1 LPRQFLDSARASDYG
16 IYTCLFIHNKED
28 FAMAQG
34 SILVVDDSSAV
45 RENFC
50 ELLTAEGY
58 EVDSCADGKE
68 ALQFLQERIYDLVL
82 TDLSMP
88 EVDGMAVLTYLVN
101 HFPETSCIIITGF
114 GTIQTAVDA
123 MRLGAYDY
131 LCKPVESQEILVVV
145 ARALEHQHLRR
156 ENIRLKKQ
164 LRKKFGFDNII
175 GTSEAISQV
184 FDMIRK
190 VADSDST
197 VLILGESGTG
207 KELVARAIHYNGY
220 RQANPLIPVNCGAI
234 PEDLLE
240 SELFGHEKGAFTH
253 AIRTRIGRFEQAHGG
268 TIFLDEIGDMSPN
281 LQVKILRVLQ
291 DHQFERIGGQ
301 KTLKVNIRV
310 IAATN
315 RDLKEL
321 VHSGKFREDLY
332 YRLNVIPIRIPPLRE
347 RRSDIPILVNHFTQE
362 FGRKKK
368 KPACRVSPEA
378 MRLLIDYDW
387 PGNVREL
394 ENLIERMVILSEGEV
409 LDVQDLPEHFNHN
422 PQETIRL
429 NADIPAGGVPLQ
441 KMLSDLERQLII
453 KALNQAGWI
462 KNQAA
467 QLLQLNR
474 TTLVEKIK
482 KQKITRLDN

>member
-1 LPRQFLDSARASDYG
+1 MAR
-16 IYTCLFIHNKED
+16 
-28 FAMAQG
+28 G
-34 SILVVDDSSAV
+34 SILVVDDSNAV
-45 RENFC
+45 RENLS

-68 ALQFLQERIYDLVL
+68 ALQVLQDHIYDVVL

-88 EVDGMAVLTYLVN
+88 EVDGMAVLSYLVR
-101 HFPETSCIIITGF
+101 HFPETSCIIITGY
-114 GTIQTAVDA
+114 GTIKTAVDA

-131 LCKPVESQEILVVV
+131 LCKPVETQEILLVIE
-145 ARALEHQHLRR
+145 RAFEHQRLWR

-164 LRKKFGFDNII
+164 LREKFGFDNII
-175 GTSEAISQV
+175 GTSEPMLQV
-184 FDMIRK
+184 FDLIRK
-190 VADSDST
+190 VADTDST

-207 KELVARAIHYNGY
+207 KELVARAIHYHGQ
-220 RQANPLIPVNCGAI
+220 RQANPLIPVNCAAI
-234 PEDLLE
+234 PADLLE

-268 TIFLDEIGDMSPN
+268 TIFLDEIGDMNPS

-291 DHQFERIGGQ
+291 DRQFERIGGNR
-301 KTLKVNIRV
+301 TIKVNIRV

-315 RDLKEL
+315 QDLQQL
-321 VHSGKFREDLY
+321 VQAGKFREDLY
-332 YRLNVIPIRIPPLRE
+332 YRLNVIPIRMPPLRE
-347 RRSDIPILVNHFTQE
+347 RRSDIPILVNHFIQE
-362 FGRKKK
+362 FSRKKK
-368 KPACRVSPEA
+368 KNLRRVTPEA
-378 MRLLIDYDW
+378 MRRLTDYDW

-394 ENLIERMVILSEGEV
+394 ENLMERLVILSEEEV
-409 LDVQDLPEHFNHN
+409 LDVKDLPEHFQH
-422 PQETIRL
+422 Q
-429 NADIPAGGVPLQ
+429 PAGTIWWPAEIPSGGLPLQ

-453 KALNQAGWI
+453 KALDQSGWV

-482 KQKITRLDN
+482 KQKITRFSKEDR

>member
-1 LPRQFLDSARASDYG
+1 MP
-16 IYTCLFIHNKED
+16 
-28 FAMAQG
+28 QG
-34 SILVVDDSSAV
+34 SILVVDDSAAV
-45 RENFC
+45 RENLS

-58 EVDSCADGKE
+58 EVDNCAGGRE
-68 ALQFLQERIYDLVL
+68 ALQYLQERAYDVVL

-88 EVDGMAVLTYLVN
+88 DVDGMAVLSYLVD
-101 HFPETSCIIITGF
+101 HFPETSCIIVTGF

-123 MRLGAYDY
+123 MRVGAYDY
-131 LCKPVESQEILVVV
+131 LCKPVKTQEIVMVI
-145 ARALEHQHLRR
+145 ARALEHQRLRR
-156 ENIRLKKQ
+156 ENLRLKKE
-164 LRKKFGFDNII
+164 LREKFGFDNII
-175 GTSEAISQV
+175 GTSEPICQV
-184 FDMIRK
+184 FDIIRK
-190 VADSDST
+190 VADTDST

-207 KELVARAIHYNGY
+207 KELVARAIHYNGQ

-268 TIFLDEIGDMSPN
+268 TIFLDEISDMSPN

-321 VHSGKFREDLY
+321 VQLGKFREDLY

-362 FGRKKK
+362 FSRKKK
-368 KPACRVSPEA
+368 KSACRVSPEA
-378 MRLLIDYDW
+378 MRLLIAYDW

-394 ENLIERMVILSEGEV
+394 ENLIERMVILSEGEI
-409 LDVQDLPEHFNHN
+409 LDVPDLPEHFHHS

-429 NADIPAGGVPLQ
+429 NAELPEGGVPLQ

-453 KALNQAGWI
+453 KALNQAGWV

-482 KQKITRLDN
+482 KQRITRLSI

>member
-1 LPRQFLDSARASDYG
+1 
-16 IYTCLFIHNKED
+16 
-28 FAMAQG
+28 MVQG

-45 RENFC
+45 RENLR

-58 EVDSCADGKE
+58 EVDSCADGRV
-68 ALQFLQERIYDLVL
+68 ALQMLQGHIYDVVL

-88 EVDGMAVLTYLVN
+88 ELDGMAVLSYLVD
-101 HFPETSCIIITGF
+101 HFPETSCIIITGY
-114 GTIQTAVDA
+114 GTIKTAVDA

-131 LCKPVESQEILVVV
+131 LCKPVESQEILMVI
-145 ARALEHQHLRR
+145 ARALEHQRLRR

-164 LRKKFGFDNII
+164 LREKFGFDNII
-175 GTSEAISQV
+175 GSSEAMCQI
-184 FDMIRK
+184 FDVIRK
-190 VADSDST
+190 VADTDST

-207 KELVARAIHYNGY
+207 KELVARAIHYHGQ
-220 RQANPLIPVNCGAI
+220 RQTNPLIPVNCAAI

-268 TIFLDEIGDMSPN
+268 TIFLDEIGDMSPT

-291 DHQFERIGGQ
+291 DRQFERIGGNR
-301 KTLKVNIRV
+301 TIKVDIRV

-315 RDLKEL
+315 RDLPQL
-321 VHSGKFREDLY
+321 VQAGRFREDLY

-347 RRSDIPILVNHFTQE
+347 RRGDIPILINHFLQE
-362 FGRKKK
+362 FSRKKK
-368 KPACRVSPEA
+368 KNLSRVTPAA
-378 MRLLIDYDW
+378 IRLLSAYDW

-394 ENLIERMVILSEGEV
+394 ENLMERLVILAEGEI
-409 LDVQDLPEHFNHN
+409 LDVQDLPEQFRQ
-422 PQETIRL
+422 PAAPTVL
-429 NADIPAGGVPLQ
+429 WSADLPVEGVPLQ
-441 KMLSDLERQLII
+441 KVLSDLERQLII
-453 KALNQAGWI
+453 KALDQVGWV

-482 KQKITRLDN
+482 KQKITRLSKGNL

>member
-1 LPRQFLDSARASDYG
+1 MP
-16 IYTCLFIHNKED
+16 
-28 FAMAQG
+28 QG

-45 RENFC
+45 RENLC

-58 EVDSCADGKE
+58 DVDGCAGGRE
-68 ALQFLQERIYDLVL
+68 ALQLLQERTYELVL

-88 EVDGMAVLTYLVN
+88 EVDGMAVLAYLVK
-101 HFPETSCIIITGF
+101 HFPETGCIIVTGY
-114 GTIQTAVDA
+114 GTIQTAVNA
-123 MRLGAYDY
+123 IRLGAYDY
-131 LCKPVESQEILVVV
+131 LCKPVESQEILVVID
-145 ARALEHQHLRR
+145 RALEHQRLRR
-156 ENIRLKKQ
+156 ENIRLKRQ
-164 LRKKFGFDNII
+164 LREKFGFDNII
-175 GTSEAISQV
+175 GTSEPMCQV
-184 FDMIRK
+184 FDIIRK
-190 VADSDST
+190 VADTDST

-207 KELVARAIHYNGY
+207 KELVARAIHYNSY

-281 LQVKILRVLQ
+281 LQIKILRVLQ

-315 RDLKEL
+315 RDLREL
-321 VHSGKFREDLY
+321 VQSGRFREDLF

-347 RRSDIPILVNHFTQE
+347 RRSDIPILVNHFMQE
-362 FGRKKK
+362 FSRKKK
-368 KPACRVSPEA
+368 KPAGRVSPGA
-378 MRLLIDYDW
+378 MRLLEAYDW

-394 ENLIERMVILSEGEV
+394 ENLIERMVILSEGEI
-409 LDVQDLPEHFNHN
+409 LDVSDLPEHIHHS
-422 PQETIRL
+422 PQEAIHL
-429 NADIPAGGVPLQ
+429 NADIPEGGVPLQ
-441 KMLSDLERQLII
+441 KMLSDLERQFII
-453 KALNQAGWI
+453 KALNQSGWV

-482 KQKITRLDN
+482 KQKITQLTS

>member
-1 LPRQFLDSARASDYG
+1 MIR
-16 IYTCLFIHNKED
+16 
-28 FAMAQG
+28 G
-34 SILVVDDSSAV
+34 SILVIDDSRAV
-45 RENFC
+45 RENLS

-58 EVDSCADGKE
+58 DVDSCADGRE
-68 ALQFLQERIYDLVL
+68 ALQVLQEHIYDVVL

-88 EVDGMAVLTYLVN
+88 EVDGMAVLSYLAE
-101 HFPETSCIIITGF
+101 HFPETSCIIITGY
-114 GTIQTAVDA
+114 GTIKTAVAA

-131 LCKPVESQEILVVV
+131 LCKPVETQEILMVIE
-145 ARALEHQHLRR
+145 RALEHQRLCR

-164 LRKKFGFDNII
+164 LREKFGFDNIV
-175 GTSEAISQV
+175 GTSELMVHV
-184 FDMIRK
+184 FDLIRK
-190 VADSDST
+190 VADTDST

-207 KELVARAIHYNGY
+207 KELVARAIHYHGQ
-220 RQANPLIPVNCGAI
+220 RQANPLIPVNCAAI

-240 SELFGHEKGAFTH
+240 SELFGHEKGSFTH

-291 DHQFERIGGQ
+291 DRQFERIGGNR
-301 KTLKVNIRV
+301 TIKVDIRV

-315 RDLKEL
+315 QDLKQL
-321 VHSGKFREDLY
+321 VQAGKFREDLY
-332 YRLNVIPIRIPPLRE
+332 YRLNVIPIRLPPLRE
-347 RRSDIPILVNHFTQE
+347 RRSDIPLLVNHFIQE
-362 FGRKKK
+362 FSRKKK
-368 KPACRVSPEA
+368 KNLRRVTPEA
-378 MRLLIDYDW
+378 MRRLSEYDW

-394 ENLIERMVILSEGEV
+394 ENLMERLVILSDDEA
-409 LDVQDLPEHFNHN
+409 LDVKDLPEHLQQR
-422 PQETIRL
+422 PMEKVWWQTE
-429 NADIPAGGVPLQ
+429 IPAGGLPLQ

-453 KALNQAGWI
+453 KALDQAGWV

-482 KQKITRLDN
+482 KQKISRLPKSDR

>member
-1 LPRQFLDSARASDYG
+1 
-16 IYTCLFIHNKED
+16 
-28 FAMAQG
+28 MAQG
-34 SILVVDDSSAV
+34 CILVVDDSGAV
-45 RENFC
+45 RENLC

-58 EVDSCADGKE
+58 EVDSCAGGKE
-68 ALQFLQERIYDLVL
+68 ALGILKERTYDVVL

-88 EVDGMAVLTYLVN
+88 EVDGMAVLAYLVD

-131 LCKPVESQEILVVV
+131 LCKPVESQEILMVM
-145 ARALEHQHLRR
+145 ARALEHQRLRR
-156 ENIRLKKQ
+156 ENFLLKKQ
-164 LRKKFGFDNII
+164 LREKFGFDNII
-175 GTSEAISQV
+175 GTSEPMCQV
-184 FDMIRK
+184 FDIIRK

-207 KELVARAIHYNGY
+207 KELVARAIHYHGQ

-268 TIFLDEIGDMSPN
+268 SIFLDEIGDMSPN

-291 DHQFERIGGQ
+291 DHQFERIGGS
-301 KTLKVNIRV
+301 KTLKVDIRV

-321 VHSGKFREDLY
+321 VQSGKFREDLF

-347 RRSDIPILVNHFTQE
+347 RRSDIPILVNHFTHE
-362 FGRKKK
+362 FSRKKK
-368 KPACRVSPEA
+368 KPALRVSAEA
-378 MRLLIDYDW
+378 MRRLVAYDW

-394 ENLIERMVILSEGEV
+394 ENLIERMVILSEDQALGI
-409 LDVQDLPEHFNHN
+409 QDLPEHFQQTS
-422 PQETIRL
+422 PETFQL
-429 NADIPAGGVPLQ
+429 QAEIPEGGLPLQ

-453 KALNQAGWI
+453 KALNQAGWV

-467 QLLQLNR
+467 HLLQLNR

-482 KQKITRLDN
+482 KQKIIPLSKVEV